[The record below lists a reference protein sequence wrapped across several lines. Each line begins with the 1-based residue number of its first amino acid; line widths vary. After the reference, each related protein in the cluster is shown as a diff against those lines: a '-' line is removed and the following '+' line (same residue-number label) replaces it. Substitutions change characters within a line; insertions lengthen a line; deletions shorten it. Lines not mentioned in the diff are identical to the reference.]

1 LSPRSRRR
9 IPLASFV
16 ATTSPPTRTSNCPRL
31 PMAIS
36 TFEPVAFSI
45 FAARL
50 AALSLNPQEL
60 Q

>member
-1 LSPRSRRR
+1 
-9 IPLASFV
+9 
-16 ATTSPPTRTSNCPRL
+16 
-31 PMAIS
+31 MAIS